1 MAENPAA
8 PAGGGQLPPIQE
20 DNLANM
26 NRYKLKPPF
35 YNGDY
40 STFEEW
46 KCKFTAYM
54 GLQDNDYTAL
64 LQAAEAANAELTEA
78 QLRGAATTIPDGQ
91 RVICAH

>member
-46 KCKFTAYM
+46 KYKFTA
-54 GLQDNDYTAL
+54 
-64 LQAAEAANAELTEA
+64 
-78 QLRGAATTIPDGQ
+78 
-91 RVICAH
+91 